1 MGEFEIDRVFLLSG
15 GGTSTN
21 ISDYKSCLHK
31 KGERETST
39 NISVHKG
46 GLHKKNG
53 GKGKVRPMPIYQTT
67 KVVFIQQI
75 PNSSAIDRKL

>member
-31 KGERETST
+31 KRRERPAPIYQSIKVVSI
-39 NISVHKG
+39 NKG
-46 GLHKKNG
+46 GIRE
-53 GKGKVRPMPIYQTT
+53 VRSMPIYQTI